1 MAMQVEAKQGFPP
14 QQASTVLHHLTRSL
28 SRTEMIL
35 TRILDSAGTPWVLIA
50 ETHGLTHQAI

>member
-1 MAMQVEAKQGFPP
+1 LKQNKDSLRRVSATSF
-14 QQASTVLHHLTRSL
+14 TVLHHLTRSL
-28 SRTEMIL
+28 SRAETIL